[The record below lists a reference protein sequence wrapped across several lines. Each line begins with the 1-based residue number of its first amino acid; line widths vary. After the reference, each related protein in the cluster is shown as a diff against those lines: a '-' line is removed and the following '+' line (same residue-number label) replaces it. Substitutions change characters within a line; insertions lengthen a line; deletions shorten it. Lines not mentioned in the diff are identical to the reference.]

1 MARSKPRRIPAGAQ
15 DTFWNRLSST
25 QRHGICLVLLLVL
38 SLSFFA
44 PIHFGG
50 QKIHGNDV
58 VSWRAN
64 AEAMLEYERETGDYA
79 LWAPN
84 VFSGMPGYLIQYP
97 KAVPQ
102 VDTVLNAL
110 RGFAWPTSHFFV
122 LLTGAYLLVVYL
134 TRNSLA
140 GLLAASAFGLTTY
153 LPILLKAGHQTKFVT
168 LAFAPY
174 VILAFVYAMRNP
186 SLMASLL
193 FGGSLAL
200 QLRAQHPQITYYVM
214 MVIGIWWLVELVGA
228 LRNDRSER
236 LPKVGQSTAWLA
248 LGTVLALLMV
258 AQPYLSTYEYKAHS
272 TRGAAVE
279 TVATGGETTAGM
291 GWEYAMR
298 WSQGPGELLT
308 LVVADAYGG
317 GEAYW
322 GPKPFTEG
330 PHYLGGIVLALAIL
344 ALWRVRS
351 NAVTGLGLG
360 ALFTTL
366 FALGRHASWINRPM
380 FEYFPFFD
388 AFRAPETWLSIT
400 ALTLAVLAGIGL
412 DYALTP
418 SGSKPK
424 ETERRRS
431 IYISMG
437 SVFGV
442 VLLLLVAGDA
452 VLSFERPNERQ
463 QFERMIQQ
471 QRPDLSLQNP
481 QVQRAIDQQ
490 LSQQRTQR
498 ADVFQQDALRT
509 LLFLAVAVFLLGLYR
524 NENAPRWA
532 AGGLIA
538 LLVVIDLWGVGKR
551 HLNED
556 VMTNAR
562 TAEQQIATYGFDRF
576 IKEQTQEAGG
586 PGHFRTLPLALNPTN
601 NARASYHYEQT
612 GGYHG
617 AKLQRY
623 QNYIDHILRLNRGL
637 PNENGLDLMNTRY
650 IIARQQ
656 LPGTRV
662 AYRDEQNGLLV
673 LENTDYVPRA
683 YFVGQTEVIREPQPT
698 WQRLRDSSF
707 TPQQAAIL
715 SEPLAATVTPIDSA
729 STTSVTLQE
738 YAPREISW
746 RVQTD
751 APRLL
756 VVSEVY
762 YPAGWTATVD
772 GEPAEIHRANYLLRA
787 VHVPAGEHTVTMRF
801 DPQVHTTGVWIS
813 AVSTAFVYGG
823 VLVLLGLPYVRRHH
837 DGEAADEPSG
847 RGEGV

>member
-1 MARSKPRRIPAGAQ
+1 MARSKQRRIPAGAH
-15 DTFWNRLSST
+15 DTFWNHLSAPK
-25 QRHGICLVLLLVL
+25 RHGVCLVLLLVL

-50 QKIHGNDV
+50 QAIHGGDV
-58 VSWRAN
+58 VGWRAQ

-102 VDTVLNAL
+102 LDTVLNAL
-110 RGFAWPTSHFFV
+110 RGFLWPTSHFF
-122 LLTGAYLLVVYL
+122 LLLAGAYFLVVYL

-153 LPILLKAGHQTKFVT
+153 LPILLKAGHQTKFVA
-168 LAFAPY
+168 LAFAPFLL
-174 VILAFVYAMRNP
+174 LAFVYAMRNP
-186 SLMASLL
+186 SLLASLL
-193 FGGSLAL
+193 FGGTLAL

-214 MVIGIWWLVELVGA
+214 MVIGIWWLVELIGA
-228 LRNDRSER
+228 IRNDRAGR
-236 LPKVGQSTAWLA
+236 LPKVGKSTGWLA

-258 AQPYLSTYEYKAHS
+258 AQPYLATYEYKAFS

-279 TVATGGETTAGM
+279 TVANGGETGGGM
-291 GWEYAMR
+291 GWDYAMR

-308 LVVADAYGG
+308 LLVADAYGG

-351 NAVTGLGLG
+351 NAVYGLGIG
-360 ALFTTL
+360 ALFTIL
-366 FALGRHASWINRPM
+366 FALGRHAPWINRPM
-380 FEYFPFFD
+380 FEFFPFFD

-412 DYALTP
+412 NYALTP
-418 SGSKPK
+418 SESKPEEK
-424 ETERRRS
+424 ERKRS

-437 SVFGV
+437 GVLGV
-442 VLLLLVAGDA
+442 VLLLLVAGDSI
-452 VLSFERPNERQ
+452 LSFEQPDERQ
-463 QFERMIQQ
+463 RMEMAIQQ

-490 LSQQRTQR
+490 LGQLESQR
-498 ADVFQQDALRT
+498 AELFQQDALRT
-509 LLFLAVAVFLLGLYR
+509 LLFLAVGIFLLGLYR
-524 NENAPRWA
+524 NDNVPRWA
-532 AGGLIA
+532 TGGLIA
-538 LLVVIDLWGVGKR
+538 LLVVVDLWGVGKR
-551 HLNED
+551 HLNENT
-556 VMTNAR
+556 MTQAR
-562 TAEQQIATYGFDRF
+562 SAEQQIATYGFDTF
-576 IKEQTQEAGG
+576 IKEQVQAAGG
-586 PGHFRTLPLALNPTN
+586 PGHFRTLSLEQNPTN
-601 NARASYHYEQT
+601 NARPSYHYEQT

-617 AKLQRY
+617 AKLRRY
-623 QNYIDHILRLNRGL
+623 QNYIDHILRLNQGL

-662 AYRDEQNGLLV
+662 AYRDDQTGLVV
-673 LENTDYVPRA
+673 LENPDYVPRA
-683 YFVGQTEVIREPQPT
+683 YFVGQTEVIREPQQT
-698 WQRLRDSSF
+698 WQRLRDSTF
-707 TPQQAAIL
+707 APQQTAIVP
-715 SEPLAATVTPIDSA
+715 EPLDATVTPIDSA

-738 YAPREISW
+738 YTPRTITW
-746 RVQTD
+746 QVQTD

-762 YPAGWTATVD
+762 YPAGWEATID

-801 DPQVHTTGVWIS
+801 DPQVHTVGVWVS

-823 VLVLLGLPYVRRHH
+823 VLVLLGLPYVRRRR
-837 DGEAADEPSG
+837 DAATSDEASD
-847 RGEGV
+847 

>member
-1 MARSKPRRIPAGAQ
+1 MARSKRRRIPAGAH
-15 DTFWNRLSST
+15 DTFWDRLST
-25 QRHGICLVLLLVL
+25 PARHGLCLALLLVL

-50 QKIHGNDV
+50 QQIHGGDV

-84 VFSGMPGYLIQYP
+84 VFSGMPGYLIHYP

-102 VDTVLNAL
+102 LDTVFNAL
-110 RGFAWPTSHFFV
+110 RGFAWPTSHFF
-122 LLTGAYLLVVYL
+122 LLLAGAYFLVVYL
-134 TRNSLA
+134 TRNALA
-140 GLLAASAFGLTTY
+140 GLLAAAAFGMTTY
-153 LPILLKAGHQTKFVT
+153 IPILLKAGHQTKFVA

-193 FGGSLAL
+193 FGGTLAL

-214 MVIGIWWLVELVGA
+214 MVIGIWWVVELVGA
-228 LRNDRSER
+228 MRNDRSTR
-236 LPKVGQSTAWLA
+236 LPKIGKSTGWLA

-258 AQPYLSTYEYKAHS
+258 AQPYLATYEYKAY
-272 TRGAAVE
+272 TIRGAAVE
-279 TVATGGETTAGM
+279 GGGGGGGNM
-291 GWEYAMR
+291 GWDRAMM
-298 WSQGPGELLT
+298 WSQGPGELVT
-308 LVVADAYGG
+308 LAIADAYGG

-351 NAVTGLGLG
+351 NAVYGLGLG
-360 ALFTTL
+360 ALITTL
-366 FALGRHASWINRPM
+366 FALGRHAAWINGPM
-380 FEYFPFFD
+380 FEFFPFFD

-418 SGSKPK
+418 SESKSA
-424 ETERRRS
+424 EEGRRRS
-431 IYISMG
+431 VYISLG
-437 SVFGV
+437 GAIGV
-442 VLLLLVAGDA
+442 VLLLLVANDA
-452 VLSFERPNERQ
+452 IFSFERPNERQ
-463 QFERMIQQ
+463 RIAQAIQQ
-471 QRPDLSLQNP
+471 QRPDLSIQNP
-481 QVQRAIDQQ
+481 QVQQFIDQQ
-490 LSQQRTQR
+490 IQQQKTTRQDT
-498 ADVFQQDALRT
+498 FQQDAIRT
-509 LLFLAVAVFLLGLYR
+509 LLFLGMAVFLLGLYR
-524 NENAPRWA
+524 NENVPRWA

-538 LLVVIDLWGVGKR
+538 LLVVVDLWGVGKR
-551 HLNED
+551 HLNANT
-556 VMTNAR
+556 MTQAR
-562 TAEQQIATYGFDRF
+562 SAEQEIATYGFDTF
-576 IKEQTQEAGG
+576 IKEQMREAGG

-623 QNYIDHILRLNRGL
+623 QNYIDHILRLNQGM

-662 AYRDEQNGLLV
+662 AYRDEQTGILV
-673 LENTDYVPRA
+673 LENRDYAPRA
-683 YFVGQTEVIREPQPT
+683 YFVGQTEVVGDPQQT
-698 WQRLRDSSF
+698 WQRLRDTTF
-707 TPQQAAIL
+707 APQRTAIL
-715 SEPLAATVTPIDSA
+715 PEPLDQPVTPVDSA
-729 STTSVTLQE
+729 STTAVSLQE
-738 YAPREISW
+738 YAPREITW
-746 RVQTD
+746 QVETD

-762 YPAGWTATVD
+762 YPAGWEATID

-787 VHVPAGEHTVTMRF
+787 VHVPAGTHTVTMRF
-801 DPQVHTTGVWIS
+801 DPQVHQTGMWVS
-813 AVSTAFVYGG
+813 GVSTAFVYGG
-823 VLVLLGLPYVRRHH
+823 VLVLLGLPYARRRRHGGGEP
-837 DGEAADEPSG
+837 DGDEAG
-847 RGEGV
+847 

>member
-1 MARSKPRRIPAGAQ
+1 MARSKQRRIPAGAH
-15 DTFWNRLSST
+15 DTFWNRLST
-25 QRHGICLVLLLVL
+25 PKRHGICLALLLVL

-50 QKIHGNDV
+50 QAIHGGDV
-58 VSWRAN
+58 VGWRAQ

-102 VDTVLNAL
+102 LDTVLNAL
-110 RGFAWPTSHFFV
+110 RGIAWPTSHFF
-122 LLTGAYLLVVYL
+122 LLLAGAYFLVVYL

-140 GLLAASAFGLTTY
+140 GLLAAGAFGLTTY
-153 LPILLKAGHQTKFVT
+153 LPILLKAGHQTKFVA

-174 VILAFVYAMRNP
+174 LILAFVYAMRNP
-186 SLMASLL
+186 SLLASLL

-214 MVIGIWWLVELVGA
+214 IVIGIWWLVELVGA
-228 LRNDRSER
+228 LRGDRAKR
-236 LPKVGQSTAWLA
+236 LPKVGKSTGWLA

-258 AQPYLSTYEYKAHS
+258 AQPYLATYEYKAY
-272 TRGAAVE
+272 TIRGAAVE
-279 TVATGGETTAGM
+279 GGGAGTGDGNM
-291 GWEYAMR
+291 GWDRAMM
-298 WSQGPGELLT
+298 WSQGPGELIT
-308 LVVADAYGG
+308 LVIADAYGG

-330 PHYLGGIVLALAIL
+330 PHYLGGIVLALALL

-351 NAVTGLGLG
+351 NAVYGLGLG
-360 ALFTTL
+360 ALFTVL
-366 FALGRHASWINRPM
+366 FALGRHAPWINRPM
-380 FEYFPFFD
+380 FEFFPFFD

-400 ALTLAVLAGIGL
+400 ALLLAVLAGIGL

-418 SGSKPK
+418 SASKPEAK
-424 ETERRRS
+424 ERKRS
-431 IYISMG
+431 IYIALG
-437 SVFGV
+437 GVLGV
-442 VLLLLVAGDA
+442 VVLLLVAGDA
-452 VLSFERPNERQ
+452 FLSFEQPNERQ
-463 QFERMIQQ
+463 RFEQAIQQ
-471 QRPDLSLQNP
+471 QRPDLSLQSP
-481 QVQRAIDQQ
+481 QVQQAIDQQ
-490 LSQQRTQR
+490 LDQRQTQR
-498 ADVFQQDALRT
+498 AEVFRQDAIRT
-509 LLFLAVAVFLLGLYR
+509 ALFLAVAIFLLGLYR
-524 NENAPRWA
+524 NENVPRWA

-538 LLVVIDLWGVGKR
+538 LLVVVDLWGVGKR

-556 VMTNAR
+556 VMTEAD

-576 IKEQTQEAGG
+576 IKERVQEAGG
-586 PGHFRTLPLALNPTN
+586 PGHFRALSLEQNPTN
-601 NARASYHYEQT
+601 NARPSYHYEQT

-623 QNYIDHILRLNRGL
+623 QNYLDHILRLNQGL

-650 IIARQQ
+650 IVARQQ

-662 AYRDEQNGLLV
+662 AYRDEQTGFVV
-673 LENTDYVPRA
+673 LENLDYVPRA
-683 YFVGQTEVIREPQPT
+683 YFVGQTEVIREPQQT
-698 WQRLRDSSF
+698 WQRLRDSTF
-707 TPQQAAIL
+707 APQQTAIL
-715 SEPLAATVTPIDSA
+715 PEPLDPSIAPIDSA
-729 STTSVTLQE
+729 STTEVTLQR
-738 YAPREISW
+738 YTPREIAW
-746 RVQTD
+746 QVETD

-762 YPAGWTATVD
+762 YPAGWEATVD

-801 DPQVHTTGVWIS
+801 DPQVHTTGVWLS
-813 AVSTAFVYGG
+813 ALSTAFVYGG
-823 VLVLLGLPYVRRHH
+823 VLVLLGLPYARRRLRD
-837 DGEAADEPSG
+837 DGESDKDKAG
-847 RGEGV
+847 

>member
-1 MARSKPRRIPAGAQ
+1 MARSKRRRIPAGAH
-15 DTFWNRLSST
+15 DTFWDRLST
-25 QRHGICLVLLLVL
+25 PARHGLCLALLLVL

-50 QKIHGNDV
+50 QQIHGGDV

-102 VDTVLNAL
+102 LDTVFNAL
-110 RGFAWPTSHFFV
+110 RGFAWPTSHFF
-122 LLTGAYLLVVYL
+122 LLLAGAYFLVVYL

-140 GLLAASAFGLTTY
+140 GLLSAAAFGMTTY
-153 LPILLKAGHQTKFVT
+153 IPILLKAGHQTKFVA

-193 FGGSLAL
+193 FGGTLAL

-214 MVIGIWWLVELVGA
+214 MVIGIWWVVELVGA
-228 LRNDRSER
+228 MRNDRSAR
-236 LPKVGQSTAWLA
+236 LPKIGKSTGWLA

-258 AQPYLSTYEYKAHS
+258 AQPYLATYEYKAY
-272 TRGAAVE
+272 TIRGAAVE
-279 TVATGGETTAGM
+279 GGGGGGGNM
-291 GWEYAMR
+291 GWDRAMM
-298 WSQGPGELLT
+298 WSQGPGELTT
-308 LVVADAYGG
+308 LAIADAYGG

-351 NAVTGLGLG
+351 NAVYGLGLG
-360 ALFTTL
+360 AFITTL
-366 FALGRHASWINRPM
+366 FALGRHAAWINRPM
-380 FEYFPFFD
+380 FEFFPFFD

-418 SGSKPK
+418 SESKAA
-424 ETERRRS
+424 EEGRRRS
-431 IYISMG
+431 VYISLG
-437 SVFGV
+437 GAIGV
-442 VLLLLVAGDA
+442 VLLLLVANDA
-452 VLSFERPNERQ
+452 IFSFEQPNERQ
-463 QFERMIQQ
+463 RIVQAIQQ
-471 QRPDLSLQNP
+471 QRPDLSVQNP
-481 QVQRAIDQQ
+481 QVQQFIDQQ
-490 LSQQRTQR
+490 IQQQKTTRQDT
-498 ADVFQQDALRT
+498 FQQDAIRT
-509 LLFLAVAVFLLGLYR
+509 LLFLGMAVFLLGLYR
-524 NENAPRWA
+524 NENVPRWA

-538 LLVVIDLWGVGKR
+538 LLVVVDLWGVGKR
-551 HLNED
+551 HLNANT
-556 VMTNAR
+556 MTQAR
-562 TAEQQIATYGFDRF
+562 SAEQEIATYGFDEF
-576 IKEQTQEAGG
+576 IKEQMREAGG

-623 QNYIDHILRLNRGL
+623 QNYIDHILRLNQGV

-662 AYRDEQNGLLV
+662 AYRDEQTGMLV
-673 LENTDYVPRA
+673 LENMDYAPRA
-683 YFVGQTEVIREPQPT
+683 YFVGQTEVIADPQQT
-698 WQRLRDSSF
+698 WQRLRAATF
-707 TPQQAAIL
+707 APQTTAIL
-715 SEPLAATVTPIDSA
+715 PEPIDQPVTPVDSA
-729 STTSVTLQE
+729 STTAVSLQQ
-738 YAPREISW
+738 YTPREITW
-746 RVQTD
+746 QVETD

-762 YPAGWTATVD
+762 YPAGWEATID

-801 DPQVHTTGVWIS
+801 DPQVHQTGVWVS
-813 AVSTAFVYGG
+813 GVSTAFVYGG
-823 VLVLLGLPYVRRHH
+823 VLVLLGLPYARRRR
-837 DGEAADEPSG
+837 
-847 RGEGV
+847 RGDAESEEGQGGA